1 MDQAAPTKAKRR
13 SQAERSEAMRGRL
26 ATAAYE
32 TVEAGGLGALRI
44 RTVAAAAGVS
54 QGALLHHFPD
64 KKSLILIAVEQA
76 LTLAKDDSVALH
88 HANIGD
94 KPDVLLRLMLDEFR
108 QFFFSGR
115 FWVAI
120 GITLEANKDDESR
133 AAVRAKVAELRTP
146 IYEAWADR
154 LTRAGWTTDAAMV
167 TVRSA
172 ATLLSG
178 SAIRRFWADTDEIG
192 ERVKEEWLRDQL
204 ARRQST

>member
-1 MDQAAPTKAKRR
+1 MR
-13 SQAERSEAMRGRL
+13 SRL
-26 ATAAYE
+26 AAAAYA
-32 TVEAGGLGALRI
+32 TVEEGGLGALRI
-44 RTVAAAAGVS
+44 RNVAAAAGVS

-64 KKSLILIAVEQA
+64 KKSLTLVAIEQA
-76 LTLAKDDSVALH
+76 LTLAREDSVALLQVK
-88 HANIGD
+88 IDD

-115 FWVAI
+115 FWVAM
-120 GITLEANKDDESR
+120 GITLEANKDDELR

-154 LTRAGWTTDAAMV
+154 LKRAGWTSDAAMV

-178 SAIRRFWADTDEIG
+178 SAIRRIWADSDDIG
-192 ERVKEEWLRDQL
+192 ARVKEDWLRDQL
-204 ARRQST
+204 ARRQAT